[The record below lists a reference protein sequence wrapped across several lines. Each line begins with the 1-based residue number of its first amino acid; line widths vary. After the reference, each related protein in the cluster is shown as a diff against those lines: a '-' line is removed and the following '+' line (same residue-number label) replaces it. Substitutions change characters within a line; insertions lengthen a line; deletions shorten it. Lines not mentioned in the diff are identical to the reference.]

1 MFVGHLGVGL
11 TLKKIE
17 PKINL
22 GILFF
27 ASLFIDFLLGLFV
40 LAGLE
45 QVIVP
50 NAYSQ
55 LHYLNFSFPYSHGL
69 LAVVIWSLILFG
81 VTYLA

>member
-11 TLKKIE
+11 ALKKIE

-27 ASLFIDFLLGLFV
+27 ASLFIDILLGLFI
-40 LAGLE
+40 LADLE
-45 QVIVP
+45 QVMVP

-55 LHYLNFSFPYSHGL
+55 LHYLHFSFPYSHSL
-69 LAVVIWSLILFG
+69 FAVVIW
-81 VTYLA
+81 

>member
-55 LHYLNFSFPYSHGL
+55 LQP
-69 LAVVIWSLILFG
+69 
-81 VTYLA
+81 